1 MKNRFC
7 MGCIAACLLVFR
19 GNMAFGQTAM
29 GNTLGFEFGIGM
41 QGAFSYWEA
50 GVVFPRIGDSLFIS
64 LKARVM
70 SSFTWA
76 TFINK
81 QTRESVSFHPVVVG
95 GVLSFGGYSP
105 VFHDFIRMRGSTDIL
120 LGWSFTPYDSLI
132 YKVGNLLGAN
142 LTFAILGSFGMEIFT
157 SDALSVSID
166 AGGGFKSLFG
176 DKKNPYVI
184 ASSWL
189 GSGFGTRMGLRFY
202 SPAVP

>member
-1 MKNRFC
+1 

>member
-1 MKNRFC
+1 MKNRC
-7 MGCIAACLLVFR
+7 VMGCVAACLLVFR
-19 GNMAFGQTAM
+19 GNMAFGQAAL
-29 GNTLGFEFGIGM
+29 GDTLGFEFGVGM
-41 QGAFSYWEA
+41 QGAFSYMEA
-50 GVVFPRIGDSLFIS
+50 GVVFPKIAGSLFIS
-64 LKARVM
+64 LKARAM

-76 TFINK
+76 TFINQ
-81 QTRESVSFHPVVVG
+81 QTHESVSFHPTVVG

-202 SPAVP
+202 SPAVL